1 MDVHESLGEEHRHTL
16 EAIEQLRRRQDDAD
30 RRDESLQH
38 ELAGVR
44 EGLAEVRDAIEELRR
59 QAALAGDAD
68 SGREPVNGLVVMHET
83 RLEEVDRELAA
94 TREFR
99 EDVERELD
107 SLRMR
112 DGEVVETVAELI
124 AMTARLSATLETRSS
139 PVGHEQST
147 HRSTVESE
155 PIDSTGESGT
165 IESTGESEP
174 IESTGESGTIESTE
188 GSELI
193 ESSGESEPIESTEEP
208 EGLVT
213 APDQPAVE
221 APDQAP
227 APEMDAAEPELEAS
241 AEPAV
246 QLPPEGAAV
255 LSLSPLTVPE
265 RRSSWLAPA
274 IRRVAGRSPALAG
287 ELIAELAAFHGRIVE
302 GPLAY
307 ELRIKEFGALVVR
320 TEAGCATVGTTV
332 GYGSGLDFVLEGR
345 AAAFASLAGGG
356 AAWRAGR
363 LRVRGSRRR
372 ARRLLA
378 ACRRPLALADLV
390 EADISVCPG
399 PLLLAVAE
407 AVDPVWTVGNDF
419 TVAYVIQGSAE
430 TVYVR
435 VRDGASIAVSAQLG
449 DGDQPAATVY
459 VSERALLRVVAGFAP
474 LPDEP
479 ALFSGDRGPVELLR
493 GWFARAQGLAAAS

>member
-30 RRDESLQH
+30 RRGESLQD

-59 QAALAGDAD
+59 QAALAGDTD
-68 SGREPVNGLVVMHET
+68 SGREPVNDLVGMHET

-112 DGEVVETVAELI
+112 DGELVETVAELI
-124 AMTARLSATLETRSS
+124 AMTAGLSATLETRSS
-139 PVGHEQST
+139 LVGHEQST

-155 PIDSTGESGT
+155 PI
-165 IESTGESEP
+165 ESTGEPEAIDGAAREQATVEVPVSVPALEMD
-174 IESTGESGTIESTE
+174 TAGR
-188 GSELI
+188 
-193 ESSGESEPIESTEEP
+193 ESE
-208 EGLVT
+208 
-213 APDQPAVE
+213 
-221 APDQAP
+221 AP
-227 APEMDAAEPELEAS
+227 AEPT
-241 AEPAV
+241 V

-255 LSLSPLTVPE
+255 LSLPALTVPE
-265 RRSSWLAPA
+265 RRISWLAPA
-274 IRRVAGRSPALAG
+274 IRRVAGRSPSLAG
-287 ELIAELAAFHGRIVE
+287 ELIAELAAFHGRIVD

-320 TEAGCATVGTTV
+320 TDAGCATVGTTI
-332 GYGSGLDFVLEGR
+332 GYGSGLDFMLEGR

-378 ACRRPLALADLV
+378 ACRRPLALVDLI

-430 TVYVR
+430 AVYVR
-435 VRDGASIAVSAQLG
+435 VRDGAPIAVSAQLS

-459 VSERALLRVVAGFAP
+459 VSERALLRVVAGVAP